1 MNKFTT
7 EQLWDMLFPTM
18 QKENPKLRK
27 RCIERI
33 IKNEATFKKHAEHEI
48 ERLTG
53 LEINEVYDKLMR
65 GEKVMV
71 TNDIQAN

>member
-1 MNKFTT
+1 MSKFTI
-7 EQLWDMLFPTM
+7 EQLWDMLYPTM
-18 QKENPKLRK
+18 EKENPRLRK
-27 RCIERI
+27 QIIESI
-33 IKNEATFKKHAEHEI
+33 KKNETIFLKHAEHEI